1 VGVPSA
7 ARGAG
12 IDQGGTRMTV
22 AEQTAA
28 ADQDIASASQR
39 ASSSQGWR
47 SRILHVW
54 LPRILGYVLVLAVWQ
69 FASGRLVDAF
79 TLPPPTT
86 MLAEVWEIIDT
97 GQFWRHFGATL
108 RKIAVGTSLAFV
120 VGLTIGV
127 LMAKPWADS
136 FFRHSVVS
144 FLNTPG
150 LVFVL
155 VATMIFGFNPLGP
168 ITAIVVTSFPFVT
181 VNIAEGVKAI
191 PKDLLDMSRA
201 FKVTEVRRLR
211 HVVIPFLA
219 PYTFAALR
227 YGFSI
232 AWKIATLTELFGS
245 SSGIGFMIRREFELF
260 SMAGLLAWIFLFCA
274 FALLLEALLQYGMRR
289 YFRWRP
295 EVVI

>member
-1 VGVPSA
+1 
-7 ARGAG
+7 
-12 IDQGGTRMTV
+12 MTV
-22 AEQTAA
+22 AAEQTTAGH
-28 ADQDIASASQR
+28 DVPQKPERRDASG
-39 ASSSQGWR
+39 GWR
-47 SRILHVW
+47 QTPLLQAW
-54 LPRILGYVLVLAVWQ
+54 LPRFLGYALVLAVWQ
-69 FASGRLVDAF
+69 LASGRLVDAF
-79 TLPPPTT
+79 TLPSPAT
-86 MLAEVWEIIDT
+86 MLAEMWEIIDS
-97 GQFWRHFGATL
+97 GLFWRHFGATV
-108 RKIAVGTSLAFV
+108 RKIAFGASLAFV
-120 VGLTIGV
+120 LGMTIGV
-127 LMAKPWADS
+127 AMARPWADS

-181 VNIAEGVKAI
+181 VNVAEGVKAI
-191 PKDLLDMSRA
+191 PKDLLDMSKA
-201 FKVTEVRRLR
+201 FKVTEARRVR
-211 HVVIPFLA
+211 HVIIPFLA
-219 PYTFAALR
+219 PYTFTALR

-295 EVVI
+295 EVAPI

>member
-1 VGVPSA
+1 
-7 ARGAG
+7 
-12 IDQGGTRMTV
+12 MTV
-22 AEQTAA
+22 APQDTVTADRDTTAA
-28 ADQDIASASQR
+28 PAARTGAAAGPTR
-39 ASSSQGWR
+39 WR
-47 SRILHVW
+47 IVSTWV
-54 LPRILGYVLVLAVWQ
+54 PRLLGYVLVVAVWQ
-69 FASGRLVDAF
+69 LASGRLVDAF
-79 TLPPPTT
+79 TLPSPTT
-86 MLAEVWEIIDT
+86 MLREVWEIIDT
-97 GQFWRHFGATL
+97 GQFWRHFGSTL
-108 RKIAVGTSLAFV
+108 HKIVIGTALAFV

-127 LMAKPWADS
+127 LMARPWADA
-136 FFRHSVVS
+136 FFRHSVVGL
-144 FLNTPG
+144 LNTPG

-201 FKVTEVRRLR
+201 FRVAEVRRLR
-211 HVVIPFLA
+211 HVVIPSLA
-219 PYTFAALR
+219 PYTFAAVR

-245 SSGIGFMIRREFELF
+245 SSGVGFMIRREFELF

>member
-1 VGVPSA
+1 
-7 ARGAG
+7 
-12 IDQGGTRMTV
+12 MTV
-22 AEQTAA
+22 APHQTAT
-28 ADQDIASASQR
+28 ADHDTTTAPVARASATAAR
-39 ASSSQGWR
+39 TR
-47 SRILHVW
+47 SPILSTW
-54 LPRILGYVLVLAVWQ
+54 LPRFLGYVLVLAVWQ

-79 TLPPPTT
+79 TLPSPTT
-86 MLAEVWEIIDT
+86 MLEEVWEIIDT
-97 GQFWRHFGATL
+97 GQLWRHFGATL
-108 RKIAVGTSLAFV
+108 RKIAIGTFLAFV

-127 LMAKPWADS
+127 LMARPWADA
-136 FFRHSVVS
+136 FFRHSVVGV
-144 FLNTPG
+144 LNTPG

-201 FKVTEVRRLR
+201 FRVAEVRRLR
-211 HVVIPFLA
+211 QVVIPFLA

-227 YGFSI
+227 YAFSI

-245 SSGIGFMIRREFELF
+245 SSGVGFMIRREFELF

-274 FALLLEALLQYGMRR
+274 FALLLEALLQHGMRR